1 MVKNMLKRLIPIWL
15 CLSMACTGCA
25 REAASTSVE
34 DVELLEPVGISYNYE
49 IASRRDMYDA
59 KTYAGV
65 VSPYVEEYELE
76 QNIRFRGFDAYPGG
90 SVRKGAKLL
99 HSDTEEIDKKI
110 EDMEKRIKQ
119 MDEEFQEFLTET
131 NEALIEP
138 REERD
143 RCKSI
148 LENLEREKPEEFIPV
163 EPVEN
168 PTPDEG
174 QTEDSDEPEQ
184 QPNPEYA
191 AWMQQYKH
199 FDGQHR
205 KVGLQVDMM
214 EEDIKQRTELYELDR
229 AYNLSQLE
237 HLKEEKSRGI
247 LYAGMDGK
255 VASINLEL
263 MNNYWANA
271 KTPLMSI
278 VDETRVQ
285 ICCNYINRGTI
296 NKAEDVYVIIN
307 GKRYEVEYQP
317 IETEEYKKLE
327 EKNGNVYSTFT
338 VLDGGEELQMG
349 SYAVIVVLNQ
359 SRKDVLTVSKDAVN
373 KDESG
378 SYVYKVVG
386 NESVYTPVKTGMK
399 DGLYVEILSGI
410 EEGDKVLT
418 EQKQVTGSKWGEV
431 TLGSV
436 GNKFSGDG
444 YVYYLSEQSVK
455 NPVKY
460 GTCYFLE
467 CLVSDSQ
474 VVKKGDVLARIRVV
488 PDQAELERNERKLQ
502 REQERLAELK
512 TMGEEKNKKA
522 IAAKEETI
530 KELEKLIAEMKADF
544 AVTEI
549 KAPADG
555 VITDTAKYEKES
567 LLQKDA
573 TLCWVADSNYRY
585 VILDDKN
592 GQLSYGNQA
601 NISFYDTNTGTSYKV
616 PGTVVTLNHMAAS
629 KKLSTFDWGYQMGGE
644 VKEALILFD
653 PEHSEELP
661 DTVLMRE
668 GWRISLKVE
677 ASYRSMENVLVV
689 PRKAVMDVM
698 GSTYV
703 KVRAEDGSIQYV
715 SFLAGGADSNN
726 YWVIEGLTE
735 GMEICLE

>member
-15 CLSMACTGCA
+15 CLSMACVGCA
-25 REAASTSVE
+25 QEAASISTE
-34 DVELLEPVGISYNYE
+34 DIELMEPVGISYNYE

-76 QNIRFRGFDAYPGG
+76 QNVRFRGFDAYPGEI
-90 SVRKGAKLL
+90 VRQGAKLL

-119 MDEEFQEFLTET
+119 MDEDFQEFLTET
-131 NEALIEP
+131 AEALIEP

-148 LENLEREKPEEFIPV
+148 LENLEREKPDEFIPA

-168 PTPDEG
+168 P
-174 QTEDSDEPEQ
+174 DEPEQ

-191 AWMQQYKH
+191 TWMQQYKH

-237 HLKEEKSRGI
+237 HLKEERSRGI

-255 VASINLEL
+255 VASINFDLID
-263 MNNYWANA
+263 NYWADA
-271 KTPLMSI
+271 KTPLMSV

-285 ICCNYINRGTI
+285 ICSNYVNKGTI
-296 NKAEDVYVIIN
+296 SKAEEVYAIVN

-327 EKNGNVYSTFT
+327 EKNGNGNVFSTFT

-378 SYVYKVVG
+378 NYVYKVVD
-386 NESVYTPVKTGMK
+386 NESVYTPVKTGMR

-410 EEGDKVLT
+410 EEGDQVLT

-455 NPVKY
+455 NPVQY

-467 CLVSDSQ
+467 SLVSDSQ

-502 REQERLAELK
+502 REQERLAELR

-555 VITDTAKYEKES
+555 VITGTVEYEKEA

-573 TLCWVADSNYRY
+573 TICWVADSNFRY
-585 VILDDKN
+585 VLFEDEN

-601 NISFYDTNTGTSYKV
+601 TISFYDSNAGTSYKV
-616 PGTVVTLNHMAAS
+616 PGTVVTLNYMAVS
-629 KKLSTFDWGYQMGGE
+629 KKLSTHNWYRMGE
-644 VKEALILFD
+644 EKTALILFD

-661 DTVLMRE
+661 DTVLTRD

-677 ASYRSMENVLVV
+677 ASFRSMENVLLV

-726 YWVIEGLTE
+726 YWVVEGLTE